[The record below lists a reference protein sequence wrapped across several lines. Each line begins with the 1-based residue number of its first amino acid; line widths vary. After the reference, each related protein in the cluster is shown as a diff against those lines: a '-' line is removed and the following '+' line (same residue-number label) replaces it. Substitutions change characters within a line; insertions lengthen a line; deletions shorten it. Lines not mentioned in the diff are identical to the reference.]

1 MIIDQFVHILKHSIM
16 ITGFVFVMMLIVEY
30 INVQTHGLWQKKLS
44 AHRWQQYL
52 FSALLGV
59 IPGCLGAFAVVTM
72 YSHGLLSFGAIVAAM
87 IATSGDEAFMM
98 LAAIPK
104 TALII
109 SVVLFIIA
117 IISAFLVDKIVDS
130 KKLKHDIAKNKL
142 PLHSE
147 DNCQCFEKNNILQSI
162 KNPSVYRI
170 ILFIVLLFLSAAVI
184 FGVIADEAE
193 TWIRFSLVFVTGIS
207 LFIVITV
214 PEHFLKEH
222 LWEHVT
228 KIHTPKIFYWVFGTL
243 LVINILL
250 KYFNIES
257 LISDNIFLVLL
268 IAILIGIIPESG
280 PHFIFITLF
289 AQGIV
294 PFSVL
299 LASSISQDGHGMLPL
314 LAESRKNFIAI
325 KMVNVIIAFVV
336 GIVAYL
342 IGL

>member
-1 MIIDQFVHILKHSIM
+1 
-16 ITGFVFVMMLIVEY
+16 
-30 INVQTHGLWQKKLS
+30 
-44 AHRWQQYL
+44 
-52 FSALLGV
+52 LGI

-98 LAAIPK
+98 LATIPK

-109 SVVLFIIA
+109 STVLFVIA
-117 IISAFLVDKIVDS
+117 IISAFVVDKLLDS
-130 KKLKHDIAKNKL
+130 KKLKADIAKNKL

-147 DNCQCFEKNNILQSI
+147 DDCQCFEKNNILQSI
-162 KNPSVYRI
+162 KNPSKYRI
-170 ILFIVLLFLSAAVI
+170 VLFVVLLLLFGAII
-184 FGVIADEAE
+184 FGFIAGGEE
-193 TWIRFSLVFVTGIS
+193 LWIRISLIFVIGVS
-207 LFIVITV
+207 LFIIVTV

-222 LWEHVT
+222 LWGHVA

-243 LVINILL
+243 FILNIIL

-257 LISDNIFLVLL
+257 LISENIFLVLL
-268 IAILIGIIPESG
+268 IAVLIGIIPESG

-289 AQGIV
+289 AQGII

-325 KMVNVIIAFVV
+325 KLVNVVIALIV
-336 GIVAYL
+336 GVSAML